1 MVIGFIGVTGSGK
14 SYFSKEIA
22 KFLREKGYEAE
33 YMSMISTRSPRSG
46 ENISD
51 KIFVSEEQFERCER
65 KRLISARFE
74 MLGYLYGY
82 ETE

>member
-22 KFLREKGYEAE
+22 KFLKEKGYPAE
-33 YMSMISTRSPRSG
+33 YLSMVSTREPRTG

-51 KIFVSEEQFERCER
+51 KIFVSKEQFERCER
-65 KRLISARFE
+65 IGLISASFE
-74 MLGYLYGY
+74 KYILNI
-82 ETE
+82 EK